1 MINRL
6 NSLNLGGGD
15 LGNFIGWNARG
26 TVIASVTK
34 HLHIYLELLWSQ
46 NGDYLKADFYPDLNF
61 SKAK

>member
-1 MINRL
+1 M
-6 NSLNLGGGD
+6 
-15 LGNFIGWNARG
+15 GNFIGWNARG